1 MRRSQMLSCC
11 WRKASHGFAPILHE
25 LTFLDFNPRESGHD
39 FLHRLEFSL
48 FLSDSGRIDQ
58 GLENRSRGFILI
70 YGSLWMPLHRNHK
83 VIRRCSFEPF
93 DDSVLRR
100 PGVHAQTIANRIR
113 RLMMT
118 GVYRNFSARVFPE
131 PIIFPSLDSGSTS
144 TVCATATARPA
155 ACGTGDSMCWIS
167 VPLRYT
173 FKLCNP

>member
-25 LTFLDFNPRESGHD
+25 LTFLDFNPRESGHNSYI
-39 FLHRLEFSL
+39 LLEFSL

-118 GVYRNFSARVFPE
+118 GVYRNLCLSFSGANNL
-131 PIIFPSLDSGSTS
+131 SQLHSGSNS

-167 VPLRYT
+167 VPLRCT